1 MNFRSRTRVAA
12 PEQYVNDEDMMKSST
27 KFTSA
32 QRTPLKLGHL
42 CRKNVLLTH
51 DAAQVGVL
59 DDDDVVCV
67 GAEPQLPP
75 PPQPGLGADLPHAG
89 QLAQHLGN
97 R

>member
-12 PEQYVNDEDMMKSST
+12 PEQYVNDEELHEVYQCPEN
-27 KFTSA
+27 A
-32 QRTPLKLGHL
+32 PEIGTP
-42 CRKNVLLTH
+42 RKNVLLTH
-51 DAAQVGVL
+51 DAAQVGIL

-67 GAEPQLPP
+67 GAEPHLPP
-75 PPQPGLGADLPHAG
+75 PPRPGLGADLPHAG